1 MAINRRGKLKVKG
14 KDKTLEKK
22 KSKLASYMLKG
33 LNVNDACILAK
44 VSQIS
49 LGIFRSDPE
58 FEEFLQECDLKYEMD
73 HLENI
78 RDAAECGAWQ
88 ASAWTLERKYP
99 EKYGKQNTVKVE
111 YQVKLQNF
119 QQAVLEI
126 INEVSPDLKLK
137 IMKRLKGIDINTP
150 KLIVAPNASDTVE
163 AEYDE

>member
-1 MAINRRGKLKVKG
+1 MTTNRRGKLKVKG
-14 KDKTLEKK
+14 KDETLKK
-22 KSKLASYMLKG
+22 KKLKLSRYMLKG
-33 LNVNDACILAK
+33 LSVNEACILAK
-44 VSQIS
+44 VSQVN

-58 FEEFLQECDLKYEMD
+58 FEEFIQHCELEYEMD

-99 EKYGKQNTVKVE
+99 DKYGKQNTVKVE

-137 IMKRLKGIDINTP
+137 IMKRLRGIDMNSP
-150 KLIVAPNASDTVE
+150 KLIEAPNTPNAVE